1 MDKTFVLEV
10 ARAPVSEP
18 VTGTHICLDSPV
30 DHGL

>member
-1 MDKTFVLEV
+1 V

-30 DHGL
+30 DRGL